1 MTYLLARGDRTIYAI
16 CEFYDI
22 DATPVWGIG
31 TPSTSGKHI
40 LDKPYAFDEEF
51 FKQPSG
57 AIMRTKAPT
66 IPATINI
73 QVTPMWLGTHGL
85 L

>member
-1 MTYLLARGDRTIYAI
+1 MTYRLAREDRTICST
-16 CEFYDI
+16 CEFYAI
-22 DATPVWGIG
+22 DATPVWEIG

-40 LDKPYAFDEEF
+40 SDEPYDFDEEC

-57 AIMRTKAPT
+57 DIMRTKIPM

-73 QVTPMWLGTHGL
+73 PVIPI
-85 L
+85 